1 MVSLT
6 YGIFKKKIEMSRGKL
21 IDTKSRK
28 AAAKAKHK
36 AEKRLRG

>member
-6 YGIFKKKIEMSRGKL
+6 YGIFKKKLERSRGKL
-21 IDTKSRK
+21 IDTKSIK
-28 AAAKAKHK
+28 SAAKAKHK